1 MSRFHYIVL
10 TILTFSIFSPF
21 LSAQSTPDS
30 LYSQSLLAQLDA
42 LQTNV
47 RMRKTGVPD
56 RAANNKTMLLLNAKK
71 NFSKLTPDAQTT
83 FYKVMARPTG
93 LSSTYLE
100 TTKNFFKFYYTT
112 TGTNA
117 VSTTDANS
125 NSVPDYV
132 ENMATAF
139 ARALTVYDSLGFARP
154 PIATSDAG
162 RYCVYLSNSA
172 AGSGVYGYCQGETSV
187 GDNPNTSGVTET
199 SAYTSFMV
207 MRNNY
212 TGFGSTDALLQIAM
226 EVTTAHEFFHA
237 IQFGYDTNNFTSFP
251 MEMCSTWGED
261 IVFPGDD
268 DNWQYLSDIF
278 PKPYIS
284 IDYDDDLDG
293 TTIASGHW
301 YASWIFQRYLTD
313 RFGGD
318 LTKTFFQNVVT
329 QYWSTAMNNA
339 LVAKS
344 STLKDAIKD
353 YNVAI
358 ALLTSSNTSPMST
371 YRFSRGDDYRTAS
384 NTKNTYG
391 PFVVTYQGTINFNGT
406 TTTYNS
412 SSNLYRASANFIKIV
427 PTANFSIST
436 APTTTNANFSA
447 RLLKLNSYTN
457 PTVLSVVEPTTSG
470 SNLTFTVNDQSSY
483 GYYVL
488 VLYNTLY
495 ATSSSRTITSI
506 PYSVTVNP
514 VSTTATVALTSPVGG
529 ETWAPS
535 SAHSVTWTSANITN
549 VKLKY
554 SSDNGST
561 WSDIIASTAAS
572 AGSYSWTVP
581 SAATTQAKVIV
592 MSTADTTVA
601 STSGTF
607 TVGTVS
613 SATLLNEPFTGFS
626 TGTIAS
632 PGSTDVSGTLN
643 SYTVVSGWTG
653 SKIYSA
659 GGAIKLGSSSA
670 MGYIVTPS
678 LDCSAGSGTLK
689 FNLQTYGTDT
699 KTVSAYIST
708 DGGTNYTQLG
718 TAITPT
724 SSMVTQTLA
733 FTGGTS
739 TTKFKISAGAASSNR
754 FYLDTV
760 IVATSS
766 SITAPTTQ
774 ASAVVFS
781 SVTSS
786 QFTAG
791 WTNGNGTG
799 RIVKINTANS
809 FTAPT
814 DGTSPTAS
822 ATYGGS
828 GEQVVY
834 NGAGSSLTINGLT
847 APNTYY
853 IRVYEFNGSGS
864 STKFLTTTATNN
876 PNSQA
881 ITLSA
886 PTTQAS
892 AVVFSSV
899 GATQFTA
906 GWTIGNGSGR
916 VVKINTS
923 NSFTAPA
930 DGTAPTASATY
941 SGSGEQVVYNGTGSS
956 LTINGLTASTTYYV
970 RVYEFNGSG
979 TSTKYLTSTATNNP
993 NSQATGI
1000 VLSAASDMIID
1011 SSFVPT
1017 ANIAYA
1023 SYQDTTLTTSN
1034 SLEVA
1039 RFTIRDG
1046 AGSADADVQATT
1058 LTSVT
1063 FTVANYA
1070 NLRKIAIFDGTSN
1083 VAAQSSAS
1091 TLTFNG
1097 LSLAASDGG
1106 SKTFSVRATFAAS
1119 VTDKQQFS
1127 FTVSAATA
1135 NASGSTFAAAA
1146 AGGAASPTTGD
1157 QNRIAVT
1164 ATTLTFVQQPV
1175 SASLNTAISPA
1186 VTVATVD
1193 ALGNYDYDARSVNIT
1208 ASGATLSGSP
1218 VSSTTANGVATFSTL
1233 TFTTTGTGVSLTAAS
1248 TGLTSAISNSFS
1260 VTNTPVSLV
1269 YWNMNGQ
1276 SSYGTSPLVPSSSN
1290 ANITIGSL
1298 TRGSGVL
1305 TSASS
1310 PASRAWGG
1318 NGWNYTTA
1326 AAAITANAFMTFTIT
1341 PVAGYTFSAAA
1352 CSLTYRHPSTGA
1364 TSGLLQY
1371 KINSGSFVDIAT
1383 LSFSSTSS
1391 SGATLVQD
1399 LSALTDLQAVPS
1411 TSTVTFRLVPYS
1423 ASASTGTFYIY
1434 NSSNNTTSQDLAI
1447 TGSVQAIVTS
1457 GDVSVKVI
1465 PQGFYNAS
1473 GYLNSRDT
1481 VRILLANSASP
1492 YASVDSVDAVL
1503 DSLSYTATGTMNNA
1517 VNGSYY
1523 IVVKHRNSIET
1534 WSAAAQTF
1542 TKGATTTFD
1551 FTSAASQAYGSNEV
1565 LLDNGSYAI
1574 YSGDS
1579 NQDGYVDPLDLSLV
1593 DQDSFNYIAGRSLTT
1608 DINGDGFV
1616 DPLDLSVTDQN
1627 SFNYVGVQRPAA
1639 GRIIS
1644 AKERAL
1650 ALPYYQKWLKN
1661 RTKNI
1666 K

>member
-1 MSRFHYIVL
+1 MTRFRCIVL
-10 TILTFSIFSPF
+10 TLLTIGICSPF
-21 LSAQSTPDS
+21 IIAQSTPDS
-30 LYSQSLLAQLDA
+30 LYSQSLLTQLDA

-47 RMRKTGVPD
+47 RMRKSGVPD
-56 RAANNKTMLLLNAKK
+56 RLANNKTMLLFNAKK
-71 NFSKLTPDAQTT
+71 NFSKLTPDAQAT
-83 FYKVMARPTG
+83 FLMATSRPTG
-93 LSSTYLE
+93 LSSTYSE

-132 ENMATAF
+132 ENMAAAF
-139 ARALTVYDSLGFARP
+139 IRALTVYDSLGFARP
-154 PIATSDAG
+154 PIASSDAG

-172 AGSGVYGYCQGETSV
+172 AGSGVYGYCQGETSA

-261 IVFPGDD
+261 IVFPKDD
-268 DNWQYLSDIF
+268 DNWQYLTGIF
-278 PKPYIS
+278 DTPYIS
-284 IDYDDDLDG
+284 LDYDDDLDG
-293 TTIASGHW
+293 TTITSGHW
-301 YASWIFQRYLTD
+301 YSSWIFQRYLSD
-313 RFGGD
+313 RFGAEI
-318 LTKTFFQNVVT
+318 TKTFFQNVVT
-329 QYWSTAMNNA
+329 QYWSTAMNNM
-339 LVAKS
+339 LVAKGT
-344 STLKDAIKD
+344 TLKDAIKD

-358 ALLTSSNTSPMST
+358 GLLTASTTSPMST
-371 YRFSRGDDYRTAS
+371 YRFARGDDYRTGS

-391 PFVVTYQGTINFNGT
+391 PFAVTYQGTINFSGT
-406 TTTYNS
+406 TTSYS
-412 SSNLYRASANFIKIV
+412 STSNLYRASANFIKIV
-427 PTANFSIST
+427 PTANFSITT
-436 APTTTNANFSA
+436 APTSTNANFSA
-447 RLLKLNSYTN
+447 RLLKLSSYTN

-470 SNLTFTVNDQSSY
+470 SNLTFTVTDQSSY

-495 ATSSSRTITSI
+495 ATSSTRTITSI
-506 PYSVTVNP
+506 PYTVTVNP
-514 VSTTATVALTSPVGG
+514 VSTTPTVALTSPVGG

-535 SAHSVTWTSANITN
+535 SSHNITWTSANITN

-554 SSDNGST
+554 SSDNGSS

-572 AGSYSWTVP
+572 AGTYSWTVP
-581 SAATTQAKVIV
+581 STATTQAKVII
-592 MSTADTTVA
+592 MNTADTTVA

-626 TGTIAS
+626 TGTISS
-632 PGSTDVSGTLN
+632 PSATDVSGSLN
-643 SYTVVSGWTG
+643 SYTAVSGWTG

-699 KTVSAYIST
+699 KTVFAYIST

-739 TTKFKISAGAASSNR
+739 TTKFKISAGAAASNR

-766 SITAPTTQ
+766 SVTAPTTQASAIVFSSVTSSQFTVGWTNGNGTNRIVKINTSNSFTAPADGTSPSASATYTSGEQVVYNGTGSSLTVNGLTAPNTYYVRVYEYNGSGSTTKYLTTTATNNPNSQAVTLSAPTTQ

-781 SVTSS
+781 SVSAT

-791 WTNGNGTG
+791 WTIGNGSG
-799 RIVKINTANS
+799 RLVKINTANS

-814 DGTSPTAS
+814 DGTSPSAS
-822 ATYGGS
+822 AT
-828 GEQVVY
+828 
-834 NGAGSSLTINGLT
+834 
-847 APNTYY
+847 
-853 IRVYEFNGSGS
+853 
-864 STKFLTTTATNN
+864 
-876 PNSQA
+876 
-881 ITLSA
+881 
-886 PTTQAS
+886 
-892 AVVFSSV
+892 
-899 GATQFTA
+899 FT
-906 GWTIGNGSGR
+906 
-916 VVKINTS
+916 
-923 NSFTAPA
+923 
-930 DGTAPTASATY
+930 
-941 SGSGEQVVYNGTGSS
+941 SGEQVVYNGTGSS
-956 LTINGLTASTTYYV
+956 VTINGLSASTTYYV

-979 TSTKYLTSTATNNP
+979 TSTKYLTTTATNNP
-993 NSQATGI
+993 NSQATSI
-1000 VLSAASDMIID
+1000 ILSAASDIITD
-1011 SSFVPT
+1011 TSFVPSS
-1017 ANIAYA
+1017 NIAYA

-1046 AGSADADVQATT
+1046 AGVADADAQATT
-1058 LTSVT
+1058 LTSVA
-1063 FTVANYA
+1063 FAIANNA
-1070 NLRKIAIFDGTSN
+1070 NLRKVAIFDGTTN
-1083 VAAQSSAS
+1083 IATQTSSS
-1091 TLTFNG
+1091 SLTFNG
-1097 LSLAASDGG
+1097 LTLAASDGG
-1106 SKTFSVRATFAAS
+1106 SKTFSLRATFASS

-1127 FTVSAATA
+1127 FTISAATA

-1146 AGGAASPTTGD
+1146 AGGAASSTAGD
-1157 QNRIAVT
+1157 ANRIAVA

-1186 VTVATVD
+1186 VTVAAVD
-1193 ALGNYDYDARSVNIT
+1193 ALGNYDYDVSTVSIT

-1218 VSSTTANGVATFSTL
+1218 VSVTASNGIATFGSL
-1233 TFTTTGTGVSLTAAS
+1233 TFTTAGTGVTLTAAS
-1248 TGLTSAISNSFS
+1248 TGLSNVVSNSFTVS
-1260 VTNTPVSLV
+1260 STPVSIV

-1276 SSYGTSPLVPSSSN
+1276 SSYGTSPLAPTSSN
-1290 ANITIGSL
+1290 ANVTIGSL

-1318 NGWNYTTA
+1318 NGWNYTTS
-1326 AAAITANAFMTFTIT
+1326 AAAITANAFITFTMT
-1341 PVAGYTFSAAA
+1341 PSAGYTFSAAA
-1352 CSLTYRHPSTGA
+1352 CSLTYRRPSTGA

-1371 KINSGSFVDIAT
+1371 RINSGSYVDIAT
-1383 LSFSSTSS
+1383 LSFSSSSS

-1399 LSALTDLQAVPS
+1399 LSSISGLQGVPS
-1411 TSTVTFRLVPYS
+1411 TSVVTFRLVPYA

-1434 NSSNNTTSQDLAI
+1434 NSANNTTNQDLAI
-1447 TGSVQAIVTS
+1447 TGYVQATATS
-1457 GDVSVKVI
+1457 GDVTIKVI
-1465 PQGFYNAS
+1465 PQGFYNAA

-1481 VRILLANSASP
+1481 VRILLANSTSP

-1503 DSLSYTATGTMNNA
+1503 DSLSYTATGTMHNA
-1517 VNGSYY
+1517 ANGSYY

-1534 WSAAAQTF
+1534 WSASAQAF
-1542 TKGATTTFD
+1542 AKGATTTYD
-1551 FTSAASQAYGSNEV
+1551 FTSAASQAYGSNQV
-1565 LLDNGSYAI
+1565 SLSGGLYGI

-1579 NQDGYVDPLDLSLV
+1579 NQDGYVDPLDLSLI
-1593 DQDSFNYIAGRSLTT
+1593 DQDSFNYMAGRSVSS
-1608 DINGDGFV
+1608 DVNGDGFV
-1616 DPLDLSVTDQN
+1616 DPLDLSITDQN
-1627 SFNYVGVQRPAA
+1627 SFNYVGVQRPSA
-1639 GRIIS
+1639 GKMIS
-1644 AKERAL
+1644 AKERAKT
-1650 ALPYYQKWLKN
+1650 LPYYQKWLMNKN
-1661 RTKNI
+1661 EKH
-1666 K
+1666 